1 MSNQIRPLLSLVIP
15 AYNEAERLPATFQR
29 IQEHR
34 RLWNYSYEIIIVV
47 EPSEDGTLALAENA
61 AKSAS
66 QLVVLTHHERRGKGF
81 AVRSGILHAKGDF
94 IFFTDADLSTPLEDL
109 DASLK
114 RLRIDRSVDMIVG
127 NRQHPKTRILMR
139 QNRSREWMGKI
150 FNRIAQTTTGLN
162 IRDTQCGFKGFRH
175 RAAKEIFGR
184 QRIDGFSFDVEV
196 LLLAQA
202 MGFSTLEVP
211 VQWTNSPTSR
221 VRVFHD
227 SIGMLCEL
235 FWVRRLVKRTMHE
248 FPYRKEPCTRRHDSK
263 NINRG
268 K

>member
-15 AYNEAERLPATFQR
+15 AYKEAERLPATLQR

-34 RLWNYSYEIIIVV
+34 RLWNFSNEIIIVV
-47 EPSEDGTLALAENA
+47 EPSEDGTLALAVNA

-66 QLVVLTHHERRGKGF
+66 HFEVLTHHERLGKGF
-81 AVRSGILHAKGDF
+81 AVRTGMLRARGNF

-109 DASLK
+109 DSSLQRFRK
-114 RLRIDRSVDMIVG
+114 DPSVDVIVG
-127 NRQHPKTRILMR
+127 NRQHPETRILLH
-139 QNRSREWMGKI
+139 QNRSRELMGKI
-150 FNRIAQTTTGLN
+150 FNRIAQNMTGLS

-202 MGFSTLEVP
+202 MGFSTVEVP
-211 VQWTNSPTSR
+211 VSWTNSPTSR
-221 VRVFHD
+221 VRVLHD
-227 SIGMLCEL
+227 SFGMLCDL
-235 FWVRRLVKRTMHE
+235 FRIRRLVNKTLHE
-248 FPYRKEPCTRRHDSK
+248 YPYIGSERGQSRMVKGRKT
-263 NINRG
+263 
-268 K
+268 